1 MSHPRT
7 LRLAAIAGGARSAAT
22 DRVNDAFSEAGVW
35 ITDVHFFSGLQTV
48 FCFEASPARL
58 PSLQGALQRAG
69 ISLDEASLAAVA
81 AASPD
86 ESGLALAAASPEADE
101 VPGTL
106 AVTFVQG
113 DPDLRHEVPSVPG

>member
-1 MSHPRT
+1 MSHPKT

-69 ISLDEASLAAVA
+69 ISLDEASLAALA
-81 AASPD
+81 AASQG
-86 ESGLALAAASPEADE
+86 ELAAASPEADE